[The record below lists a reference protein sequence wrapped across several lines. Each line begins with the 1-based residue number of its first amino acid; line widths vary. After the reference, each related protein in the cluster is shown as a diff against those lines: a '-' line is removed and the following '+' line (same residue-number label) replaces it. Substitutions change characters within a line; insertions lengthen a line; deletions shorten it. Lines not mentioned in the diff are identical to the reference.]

1 MNLKEKLRN
10 YFKKKS
16 KFSIASDVV
25 FVLLLIALAFP
36 SSRMLVVST
45 VQRITLF
52 APSAEKEGERKT
64 LNEASYQ
71 WQFKTL
77 DGKEVNLASFQNE
90 VIFLNFWA
98 TWCPPCVAEMPS
110 IQKLYDDYEDKVAF
124 LLVTNEEAQTVSRFM
139 QKKGLDM
146 PVYLNQYQLP
156 DDLSTSTIPTT
167 YILSKNGD
175 IVMEKEGAARWNSS
189 KVRNLLE
196 ELVEK

>member
-1 MNLKEKLRN
+1 MNFKEKLQN

-16 KFSIASDVV
+16 KFSIASDIV

-52 APSAEKEGERKT
+52 APSAEKESERET
-64 LNEASYQ
+64 LNKNAYQ

-77 DGKEVNLASFQNE
+77 EGQQVNLASFQDD
-90 VIFLNFWA
+90 VVFLNFWA

-110 IQKLYDDYEDKVAF
+110 IQKLYDDYKDEVAF
-124 LLVTNEEAQTVSRFM
+124 LLVTNEDAKTVNRFM

-146 PVYLNQYQLP
+146 PIYLNQYQP
-156 DDLSTSTIPTT
+156 PEAFSTSTIPTT

-175 IVMEKEGAARWNSS
+175 IVMEKEGAARWNSN
-189 KVRNLLE
+189 KVRNLLDD
-196 ELVEK
+196 LVTK

>member
-1 MNLKEKLRN
+1 MNFKEKLRN

-16 KFSIASDVV
+16 KISIASDIV

-52 APSAEKEGERKT
+52 APSAEKESERET
-64 LNEASYQ
+64 LNKNAYQ

-77 DGKEVNLASFQNE
+77 DGQQINLASFQDK

-110 IQKLYDDYEDKVAF
+110 IQKLYDDYKDKAAF
-124 LLVTNEEAQTVSRFM
+124 LLVTNEDAQTVNRFM

-146 PVYLNQYQLP
+146 PIYLNEYQP
-156 DDLSTSTIPTT
+156 PEALSTSTIPTT

-175 IVMEKEGAARWNSS
+175 IVMEKEGAARWNSD
-189 KVRNLLE
+189 KVRNLLN
-196 ELVEK
+196 ELVSE